1 MNTKNNQ
8 RSRITRILIKQAF
21 LSLMH
26 TKQTGKISVTDIC
39 YAAEINRSTFY
50 QHFDDP
56 NSVLKELEDDAISQV
71 SEYLVSIG
79 SSNTAHSDA
88 QGYLMAFLRFI
99 KKNDDLFRT
108 FLIEN
113 SDPHFRRKLFDLA
126 SAMTLSAFDVR
137 MDEKTK
143 TNVYRFLISGS
154 LELLVEWIRSDY
166 GLSESELCSLLYGL
180 CEGSISSFAKRA

>member
-1 MNTKNNQ
+1 
-8 RSRITRILIKQAF
+8 
-21 LSLMH
+21 MH

>member
-1 MNTKNNQ
+1 
-8 RSRITRILIKQAF
+8 
-21 LSLMH
+21 
-26 TKQTGKISVTDIC
+26 
-39 YAAEINRSTFY
+39 
-50 QHFDDP
+50 
-56 NSVLKELEDDAISQV
+56 
-71 SEYLVSIG
+71 
-79 SSNTAHSDA
+79 
-88 QGYLMAFLRFI
+88 MAFLRFI

-143 TNVYRFLISGS
+143 DNVYRFLISGS

-166 GLSESELCSLLYGL
+166 ELPESDFSSLLYGL
-180 CEGSISSFAKRA
+180 YEGSISGFAKSA

>member
-8 RSRITRILIKQAF
+8 RSRITRLLIKQAF
-21 LSLMH
+21 LGLMH

-39 YAAEINRSTFY
+39 SAAEINRSTFY

-56 NSVLKELEDDAISQV
+56 NSVLKELEDNAISQV

-79 SSNTAHSDA
+79 TSNTVHSDA

-113 SDPHFRRKLFDLA
+113 SDPHCKRNLFDLA

-143 TNVYRFLISGS
+143 ANVYRFLISGS

-166 GLSESELCSLLYGL
+166 ELPESDFSSLLYGL
-180 CEGSISSFAKRA
+180 CEGSISGFAKSA